1 MKSCSL
7 CPRMCKVDRSERYGF
22 CGCGDRLKIAR
33 AALHFWEEPCISGK
47 GGSGAVF
54 FSGCNLRCC
63 FCQNYN
69 ISSEGF
75 GKEITVGRL
84 SDIFLELQEK
94 GAENINLVT
103 PTHYVPFIMK
113 ALDMVKHKLNIPV
126 VYNCGGYENVSTIKS
141 LDGYID
147 IYMPDIKY
155 YSDEFAKKYSKA
167 DRYFECAS
175 SAVKVMTEQTG
186 KIELDGNG
194 IMKRG
199 VIIRHMVMPGC
210 RKDSMNIIKWI
221 GNNLDRESFIV
232 SLMSQYTPA
241 FHSDKHKE
249 INRKIT
255 TFEYE
260 SVAECCLELG
270 LDNGYVQE
278 RTSAEKEYTPPF
290 DLEGVER
297 TD

>member
-1 MKSCSL
+1 MKSCAL
-7 CPRMCKVDRSERYGF
+7 CPRMCRVDRSEMYGF

-33 AALHFWEEPCISGK
+33 AALHFWEKPCISGR

-75 GKEITVGRL
+75 GKEITVERL
-84 SDIFLELQEK
+84 SDLFLELQEK

-103 PTHYVPFIMK
+103 PTHYVPLIIK

-167 DRYFECAS
+167 DRYFEYAS
-175 SAVKVMTEQTG
+175 NAVKVMTEQTG
-186 KIELDGNG
+186 KIVLDGNG

-241 FHSDKHKE
+241 FHSDEHKE

-260 SVAECCLELG
+260 SVAEYCLELG
-270 LDNGYVQE
+270 FDNGYVQE